1 MEFSLGK
8 SISSGTMLPSFLSRE
23 ALDHAYEVLE
33 ATDGSGVNFVD
44 FLLFMEEFK
53 PQICKFNYFESL
65 SYFTR
70 LVIIEVQI
78 LLTKCN
84 SIPNLNDQMIDGV
97 HVCMCVHSE
106 VGGDVHLQG
115 PPE

>member
-1 MEFSLGK
+1 MNSYALYMEFSLGK

-53 PQICKFNYFESL
+53 PQICKFNYFESVL
-65 SYFTR
+65 FYEASNHR
-70 LVIIEVQI
+70 SSDLV
-78 LLTKCN
+78 N
-84 SIPNLNDQMIDGV
+84 
-97 HVCMCVHSE
+97 
-106 VGGDVHLQG
+106 
-115 PPE
+115 